1 MNLINLQIYNN
12 FGNINSQNCK
22 RDIVIIWRRG
32 GSGRTDS
39 NAYLLFGELTTLRSS
54 RYVEIKM
61 LPLSFREY
69 VSALPDKTDLMLK
82 YRDHIQN
89 GFFPYIL
96 NFCSANEI
104 ANTLTSSGRKIS
116 AHTVEG
122 YLVYSV

>member
-1 MNLINLQIYNN
+1 MLL
-12 FGNINSQNCK
+12 
-22 RDIVIIWRRG
+22 
-32 GSGRTDS
+32 SG
-39 NAYLLFGELTTLRSS
+39 

-69 VSALPDKTDLMLK
+69 ISALPDRTDLMLK

-96 NFCSANEI
+96 NFCFANEI
-104 ANTLTSSGRKIS
+104 TNTLTSSGRKIS